1 MPEDWVK
8 TAELLRK
15 TAREVLGVTT
25 GQRNEDKETWW
36 WNESVQECVKK
47 KREAKKNWDR
57 LQNEASKKWY
67 KEMREA
73 TKREVARAKEH
84 AYEELYDKLET
95 EAGQKELY
103 RLAKQR
109 ERAGKDVQLVKVI
122 KDENGVLLSS
132 EEDVRQRWKNYF
144 EKLMNE
150 ENERERRE
158 NGGETVSSHVRRI
171 TKDEV
176 KAAMKRMK
184 HGKTVGPDDIPIEAW
199 KALGDIGVN
208 FLTKLF
214 NQILETEEMP
224 EEWRKSI
231 LVPIYKNKGDIQ
243 NCSNY
248 RGIKLMSHSMKLWE
262 RVIEA
267 RLRDIVPIC
276 AQQFGFM
283 PRKSTTDAIF
293 ALRVLMEKYRE
304 GKKSCTVC
312 L

>member
-1 MPEDWVK
+1 M
-8 TAELLRK
+8 
-15 TAREVLGVTT
+15 
-25 GQRNEDKETWW
+25 
-36 WNESVQECVKK
+36 
-47 KREAKKNWDR
+47 
-57 LQNEASKKWY
+57 
-67 KEMREA
+67 
-73 TKREVARAKEH
+73 
-84 AYEELYDKLET
+84 
-95 EAGQKELY
+95 
-103 RLAKQR
+103 
-109 ERAGKDVQLVKVI
+109 KVI

-132 EEDVRQRWKNYF
+132 EEDVRQRWKNF
-144 EKLMNE
+144 FKKLMNE

-158 NGGETVSSHVRRI
+158 NREETVSLHVRRI
-171 TKDEV
+171 TNG
-176 KAAMKRMK
+176 KA
-184 HGKTVGPDDIPIEAW
+184 VGPDDIPIETW
-199 KALGDIGVN
+199 KTLGDIGVN

-243 NCSNY
+243 NHSNY

-276 AQQFGFM
+276 AQQFWFM

-304 GKKSCTVC
+304 EKKSCTVC